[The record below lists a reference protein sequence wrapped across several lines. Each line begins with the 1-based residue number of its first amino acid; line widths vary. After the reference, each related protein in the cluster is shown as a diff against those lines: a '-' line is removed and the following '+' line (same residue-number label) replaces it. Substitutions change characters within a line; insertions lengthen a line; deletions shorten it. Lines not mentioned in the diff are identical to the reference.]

1 MRIFFY
7 ALLILLLNTASYA
20 EDLLDETTSKNNHD
34 AKAIEVITPW
44 TRPAIGS
51 KNTAIYMEIANL
63 SDSDHKL
70 IDAHSPNCQRI
81 ELHDHHNEGG
91 VMRMRR
97 VGLITIPHT
106 GNIALKPGGKHLMCM
121 GLNRDLHKGDVI
133 HLDLK
138 FDDNKT
144 VPVNVLVRNQF

>member
-7 ALLILLLNTASYA
+7 ALLILSLNAESHADDLLNETAA
-20 EDLLDETTSKNNHD
+20 QNND
-34 AKAIEVITPW
+34 NAKAIEVVTPW
-44 TRPAIGS
+44 TRRAIGAR
-51 KNTAIYMEIANL
+51 NTVIYMEVVNL
-63 SDSDHKL
+63 SDTDHKL

-81 ELHDHHNEGG
+81 ELHDHHNEDG

-97 VGLITIPHT
+97 VGLITIPHK
-106 GNIALKPGGKHLMCM
+106 GNIKLKPGGKHLMCM